1 MTSAKDKVRHTNCL
15 GRSRLVDFSL
25 LRLDLA
31 LGRTHQVH
39 SKFFCLKKR
48 RGCFGNLEQSD

>member
-1 MTSAKDKVRHTNCL
+1 MTSAKDKVRHTNCFN
-15 GRSRLVDFSL
+15 RRTLVDFSL
-25 LRLDLA
+25 LRLDIA
-31 LGRTHQVH
+31 LGRTDQVH

>member
-15 GRSRLVDFSL
+15 SSMKLVDFSL
-25 LRLDLA
+25 LWLVFA
-31 LGRTHQVH
+31 LGRTDQVH

-48 RGCFGNLEQSD
+48 RCCFGNLEQSD